1 MEQNMI
7 DLLLELGPREGCRQK
22 IKMRD
27 MSARAGKPVAFTVR
41 ELTYN
46 EIRDISRME
55 GGRPDGDVAVAVILA
70 GVVEPDL
77 PWHAGQARRHR
88 ARHLCVARADLA
100 AGDIPC
106 K

>member
-1 MEQNMI
+1 MQSH
-7 DLLLELGPREGCRQK
+7 C
-22 IKMRD
+22 
-27 MSARAGKPVAFTVR
+27 
-41 ELTYN
+41 
-46 EIRDISRME
+46 E
-55 GGRPDGDVAVAVILA
+55 GGFFHEGHYLYAAVRIAVLPVDLCGRA
-70 GVVEPDL
+70 AAYCPACEAERVVEPDL